1 MASCWIPK
9 PSPWPIAKPAL
20 WTAPLRCFPPFSA
33 IEWRCC
39 PAIFAVDLPMAKRA
53 CATSVENRS
62 ASKRKV
68 SDLQRIRHQLARLR
82 SDHMVDFRYDSGS
95 FSHGRRDALGGARP
109 HIADGEDT
117 GPAGLK
123 R

>member
-1 MASCWIPK
+1 MALLPRDFLGGF
-9 PSPWPIAKPAL
+9 ANGEEG
-20 WTAPLRCFPPFSA
+20 LRNERLYSGYG
-33 IEWRCC
+33 
-39 PAIFAVDLPMAKRA
+39 L
-53 CATSVENRS
+53 
-62 ASKRKV
+62 
-68 SDLQRIRHQLARLR
+68 QLARLR

-95 FSHGRRDALGGARP
+95 FSHGRRDALGGACP